1 MIIFDNVTKVYKT
14 GARPAL
20 DRVSL
25 EVSKGELVFLVGES
39 GSGKSTCLH
48 LLLRQEKATSGQVRL
63 FGKDISKLSSRKV
76 PKIRR
81 QLGCVF
87 QDFRLLPDISVQDNV
102 ALAIQV
108 IGESRQKVK
117 QAVGEALE
125 LVGLEGKGRRLPTEL
140 SGGEQQRVAVARA
153 MVNKPALLLAD
164 EPTGNLDPK
173 KSLSI
178 MSLLER
184 INRTGTTIIMATHD
198 SSLVDQ
204 FRMRVIELSDGQ
216 VVRDDAQG
224 VYGGGK

>member
-25 EVSKGELVFLVGES
+25 EVDEGELVFLVGES

-48 LLLRQEKATSGQVRL
+48 LLLRQEKATSGKVWL
-63 FGKDISKLSSRKV
+63 FGKDLSKMSSRKV
-76 PKIRR
+76 PKLRR
-81 QLGCVF
+81 KLGCVF

-102 ALAIQV
+102 ALALKV
-108 IGESRQKVK
+108 IGESRHKVK
-117 QAVGEALE
+117 TAVGEALE
-125 LVGLEGKGRRLPTEL
+125 LVGLEGKGRRLPSEL

-184 INRTGTTIIMATHD
+184 INRTGTTIIMATHA

-204 FRMRVIELSDGQ
+204 FRKRVIELSDGQ